1 MKTSKK
7 QIFIVERL
15 NYLDQRIKVSMVTT
29 SIRKLKKFIIKQI
42 LNNNSDIFYN
52 NEKMNKT
59 AQVKEFNSD
68 WKNLTRDEINKK
80 LYGLK
85 YDYVYDGEEF

>member
-1 MKTSKK
+1 MKTNKK

-15 NYLDQRIKVSMVTT
+15 NYLDQQIKVSMVTT
-29 SIRKLKKFIIKQI
+29 SIRKLKRFIIKQI

-52 NEKMNKT
+52 NEKMNKP
-59 AQVKEFNSD
+59 AQVREFNSD
-68 WKNLTRDEINKK
+68 WKILTRDEINKK

-85 YDYVYDGEEF
+85 YDYIYDGEEL